1 MPNVT
6 VFWREFDAKK
16 GPGKSATLTGSAF
29 DPVEGCAV
37 AIHRFRELLSEKGR
51 ALVWDERSE
60 EWQSMWPGDICPGM
74 VVMLPRTA
82 GGYSENLG
90 WTGQSDDKLS
100 DAPLPGR
107 FSDTFDDDAD
117 SELAGWVPLESHLAD
132 AKTAAVQIAVALQ
145 LDDALRTAVVTAAEW
160 HDIGKSHK
168 VWQDALPR
176 SDAET
181 KQPWAKAP
189 FVFVLAGK
197 NSAAFRKSTQ
207 HLIES
212 AGLSAQ
218 FFREEVKDR
227 IPRQLWTVTG
237 KVRDTRS
244 RKLLSEIKNQGA
256 EDSQAGC
263 AAFCRARVGRNR
275 ASATK
280 QHRRWQHGPRISK
293 RTPHGPASP
302 SSSSPAITAKSAP
315 FSTLVA
321 MIDNDVCGVPKEPAS
336 LPWAGGTPMDFS
348 CASVGTGGEFSEDGL
363 TFTPASPGWTALV
376 ADLLGG
382 WEQRAEE
389 APPPHALRDAK
400 EPRFLGPFSLAYLES
415 LICVADIQASKN
427 PSDLRHV

>member
-1 MPNVT
+1 
-6 VFWREFDAKK
+6 
-16 GPGKSATLTGSAF
+16 
-29 DPVEGCAV
+29 
-37 AIHRFRELLSEKGR
+37 
-51 ALVWDERSE
+51 
-60 EWQSMWPGDICPGM
+60 M

-132 AKTAAVQIAVALQ
+132 AKTAAVRIAVALQ

-256 EDSQAGC
+256 GLAGWMRRFLPRPSWEKPC
-263 AAFCRARVGRNR
+263 IRHEA
-275 ASATK
+275 ASALAAWPAYFKENAAWPGLTIFLIAC
-280 QHRRWQHGPRISK
+280 HHGK
-293 RTPHGPASP
+293 VRTVLYARGDDS
-302 SSSSPAITAKSAP
+302 
-315 FSTLVA
+315 
-321 MIDNDVCGVPKEPAS
+321 NDVCGVPKEPAS

-348 CASVGTGGEFSEDGL
+348 CASVGTGGEFSEGGL